1 MLRVL
6 RSRHSAIL
14 TILAAASILG
24 LVIADD
30 YGQSWDETFN
40 DEAGARAIS
49 AYHLGSLLR
58 DQHDDYVHGTFY
70 FMLFSGIPRSISSTH
85 LGQLAIRHYLN
96 YLTFLM
102 AIASAYYLV
111 DRMMGRQAALVTAF
125 VMLGQPLYFG
135 HAFINQKDIPFLAF
149 FTASIALGVY
159 ATSAIEERA
168 KRSSNEPR
176 KRNSLFQRL
185 ASISAAWRQAPKA
198 ARVLFMLL
206 SVLCAALTAELLGE
220 WIVYPLMENTLNQ
233 AYSQQ
238 APESVNALF
247 RAIAEDAYK
256 TPLETYQFK
265 LQSAYILLR
274 PIAMLLMVAAL
285 LMGWRRMI
293 GPTHLHFPFV
303 RDPAQRRLVLAGSLL
318 GLTCAIR
325 VIGPF
330 AGLLAGLYMLIKLGR
345 RAVSA
350 ILVYGLT
357 AAVVTYLAWPALWG
371 DPITEFWS
379 RLIGS
384 AQFAQP
390 HDVFFEGAIIESSE
404 LPSYYLPKL
413 LMIQFS
419 LPMLVAVPV
428 GLYVV
433 SRMARRRE
441 VDGAIVILL
450 VLWFGLPFLTQILL
464 RVPLYGNIRQLLF
477 ITVPAAILAGVGW
490 DSALRKL
497 NRRWAQVLAVVL
509 VLAPGVYHVIRFHP
523 YEYVYYNE
531 LIGGVR
537 GAEGSYLL
545 DHWCTSYRE
554 LVEQLNLDAPPNAR
568 VAVWGPV
575 DAAAGFARSDLIV
588 EPIGSDWETASYRMA
603 CSRGLLDEDFFVGT
617 QTLYEVRREGALL
630 GRLAAITGDD

>member
-1 MLRVL
+1 MPRVL

-30 YGQSWDETFN
+30 YGQSWDETYN
-40 DEAGARAIS
+40 DQAGAKAIS
-49 AYHLGSLLR
+49 AYNLGSFLR

-96 YLTFLM
+96 YLTFLL

-111 DRMMGRQAALVTAF
+111 DRMMGRQAGLVTAL

-159 ATSAIEERA
+159 ATSAIEEQA
-168 KRSSNEPR
+168 KRSSSEPR
-176 KRNSLFQRL
+176 KRNSLFHTL
-185 ASISAAWRQAPKA
+185 ASIRAAWRQAPRA
-198 ARVLFMLL
+198 ARVLFVLL
-206 SVLCAALTAELLGE
+206 SVLFAVLAAELLGE

-233 AYSQQ
+233 AYAQQ

-247 RAIAEDAYK
+247 RAIAEDASK

-265 LQSAYILLR
+265 LQSAYTLLRAIAILL
-274 PIAMLLMVAAL
+274 MLAAL
-285 LMGWRRMI
+285 LMGWQRMI
-293 GPTHLHFPFV
+293 GPTHLRVPFV

-330 AGLLAGLYMLIKLGR
+330 AGMLAGLYMLIKLGR
-345 RAVSA
+345 RAVPG

-357 AAVVTYLAWPALWG
+357 AAAVTYLAWPALWG
-371 DPITEFWS
+371 DPVTEFWS

-384 AQFAQP
+384 ARFAQP
-390 HDVFFEGAIIESSE
+390 HEVFFEGAIIESSE
-404 LPSYYLPKL
+404 LPYYYLPKL
-413 LMIQFS
+413 LIIQFT

-428 GLYVV
+428 GLYLV
-433 SRMARRRE
+433 SRLARRRE
-441 VDGAIVILL
+441 VDGAMVILL

>member
-30 YGQSWDETFN
+30 YGQSWDEAFN
-40 DEAGARAIS
+40 DEAGAKAIS
-49 AYHLGSLLR
+49 AYHLGSFLR

-85 LGQLAIRHYLN
+85 LDRLAIRHYLN
-96 YLTFLM
+96 YLTFLL
-102 AIASAYYLV
+102 AIASTYYLV
-111 DRMMGRQAALVTAF
+111 DKMMGRRAALVTALL
-125 VMLGQPLYFG
+125 MLGQPLYFG

-149 FTASIALGVY
+149 FTASIAMGVY
-159 ATSAIEERA
+159 ATSAIEEQA
-168 KRSSNEPR
+168 KRSSNVPH
-176 KRNSLFQRL
+176 KRNSLLHTL
-185 ASISAAWRQAPKA
+185 ATIGAAWRQAPKA
-198 ARVLFMLL
+198 ARVLYVLL
-206 SVLCAALTAELLGE
+206 SVLCAVLAVELLGR
-220 WIVYPLMENTLNQ
+220 WFVYPLMESTLNQ
-233 AYSQQ
+233 AYAQQ
-238 APESVNALF
+238 APASVNALF

-274 PIAMLLMVAAL
+274 PIAILLMVAAL
-285 LMGWRRMI
+285 LMAWHRMI
-293 GPTHLHFPFV
+293 GPIHLRVPWA
-303 RDPAQRRLVLAGSLL
+303 RNPAQRRMVMAGSLL

-330 AGLLAGLYMLIKLGR
+330 AGLLIGLYMLIKLGR

-371 DPITEFWS
+371 DPLTEFWS

-390 HDVFFEGAIIESSE
+390 HDVFFEGAIFESSK
-404 LPSYYLPKL
+404 LPSHYLPKL

-419 LPMLVAVPV
+419 LPMLIAVPV
-428 GLYVV
+428 GLYAV
-433 SRMARRRE
+433 SRKARRRQF
-441 VDGAIVILL
+441 DGAMLILL
-450 VLWFGLPFLTQILL
+450 VLWFGLPFLAQILL

-490 DSALRKL
+490 DSAIQRL
-497 NRRWAQVLAVVL
+497 NRRWAPVLALVF
-509 VLAPGVYHVIRFHP
+509 VLAPGVYHAIRFHP

-537 GAEGSYLL
+537 GAEESYAL

-554 LVEQLNLDAPPNAR
+554 LVEQLNLLAPPNSR
-568 VAVWGPV
+568 VATWGPV
-575 DAAAGFARSDLIV
+575 DAAVGFARSDLLV
-588 EPIGSDWETASYRMA
+588 QPIMPDWEAASYRIA
-603 CSRGLLDEDFFVGT
+603 CSRGLFDEGFFAGT
-617 QTLYEVRREGALL
+617 TTLYEVRRDGVLL
-630 GRLAAITGDD
+630 GRLAAITGDE

>member
-1 MLRVL
+1 MLGVL

-14 TILAAASILG
+14 TILAAAAILG
-24 LVIADD
+24 LAIADD

-49 AYHLGSLLR
+49 AYRLGSLLR

-70 FMLFSGIPRSISSTH
+70 FMLFSGIPRSISSTDT
-85 LGQLAIRHYLN
+85 GQLAVRHYLN
-96 YLTFLM
+96 YMTFLL

-111 DRMMGRQAALVTAF
+111 NRMMGRRAALVTAAL
-125 VMLGQPLYFG
+125 MLGQPLYFG
-135 HAFINQKDIPFLAF
+135 HAFINQKDMPFLAF
-149 FTASIALGVY
+149 FTTSIALGVH
-159 ATSAIEERA
+159 ATSALKEQA
-168 KRSSNEPR
+168 DRSSNEPR
-176 KRNSLFQRL
+176 KRNSLFHTL
-185 ASISAAWRQAPKA
+185 ASIRTAWRQAPKA
-198 ARVLFMLL
+198 ARVLFVLL
-206 SVLCAALTAELLGE
+206 SVLCAALAAEFLGE
-220 WIVYPLMENTLNQ
+220 WIVYPLMESTLNH
-233 AYSQQ
+233 AYAQQ

-265 LQSAYILLR
+265 LQSAYTMLR
-274 PIAMLLMVAAL
+274 PIAILLTMVAL
-285 LMGWRRMI
+285 LMGWQRMI
-293 GPTHLHFPFV
+293 GPTHLRFPFV
-303 RDPAQRRLVLAGSLL
+303 HDPAQRRLILAGSLL

-350 ILVYGLT
+350 ILVYGMT

-371 DPITEFWS
+371 DPITEFGS
-379 RLIGS
+379 RLVGS

-390 HDVFFEGAIIESSE
+390 HDVFFEGGIVESSE
-404 LPSYYLPKL
+404 LPSHYLPKL

-419 LPMLVAVPV
+419 VPMLVAVPV

-433 SRMARRRE
+433 ARTARRRGG
-441 VDGAIVILL
+441 DGAMVILL
-450 VLWFGLPFLTQILL
+450 VLWFSLPFLAQILL
-464 RVPLYGNIRQLLF
+464 IVPLYGNIRQLLF
-477 ITVPAAILAGVGW
+477 ITVPAVILAGVGW
-490 DSALRKL
+490 DSAMRKL
-497 NRRWAQVLAVVL
+497 NRRWAHVLAIVL

-537 GAEGSYLL
+537 GAEGSYML

-554 LVEQLNLDAPPNAR
+554 LVEQLNLSAPPNSRA
-568 VAVWGPV
+568 ATWGPV
-575 DAAAGFARSDLIV
+575 DAAAKFARSDLLV
-588 EPIGSDWETASYRMA
+588 EPIMPEWETANYRMA
-603 CSRGLLDEDFFVGT
+603 CSRGLLDEGFFVGT
-617 QTLYEVRREGALL
+617 QTLYEVRRDGALL
-630 GRLAAITGDD
+630 GRLAAITVDD